1 MNDATTRD
9 SSRSFPV
16 TSATQRSHPFP
27 MPPKE
32 KAVNPSVTAEAQQSV
47 ASDGIYSY
55 ELPRSL
61 VAKIARAS
69 VRSSDLLRIFDDKH
83 AQVPDNCKFQKETT
97 LALLKGST
105 VFINCLGTY
114 AFVRSHRTFSTRRPP
129 SCRVCLTTA
138 TSFRLSKPNSVLTK

>member
-1 MNDATTRD
+1 
-9 SSRSFPV
+9 
-16 TSATQRSHPFP
+16 

-32 KAVNPSVTAEAQQSV
+32 KAANAGVTAESQQNA

-69 VRSSDLLRIFDDKH
+69 VRDSGPLHILGGKH
-83 AQVPDNCKFQKETT
+83 AQVPDNCKFQKETI

-114 AFVRSHRTFSTRRPP
+114 AFVRSHGTFSTRRLSQLPGMSHSCNLFPP
-129 SCRVCLTTA
+129 LLNPAQCSRNSQREA
-138 TSFRLSKPNSVLTK
+138 TQEYISL

>member
-1 MNDATTRD
+1 
-9 SSRSFPV
+9 
-16 TSATQRSHPFP
+16 

-32 KAVNPSVTAEAQQSV
+32 KAANTGVTAESQQSTS
-47 ASDGIYSY
+47 SDGVYSY

-69 VRSSDLLRIFDDKH
+69 VRDSNPLCILDDKP
-83 AQVPDNCKFQKETT
+83 AQVPDNCKFQKETI

-114 AFVRSHRTFSTRRPP
+114 TLARSHGNFSIRRPP
-129 SCRVCLTTA
+129 SRRVCLTAA
-138 TSFRLSKPNSVLTK
+138 TGFRLF

>member
-1 MNDATTRD
+1 
-9 SSRSFPV
+9 
-16 TSATQRSHPFP
+16 

-32 KAVNPSVTAEAQQSV
+32 KAVNSGVTAESQQS
-47 ASDGIYSY
+47 ASSDGIYNY

-69 VRSSDLLRIFDDKH
+69 VRSFDLERVMGDKH
-83 AQVPDNCKFQKETT
+83 TQVPDNCKFQKETI

-114 AFVRSHRTFSTRRPP
+114 TFVRPHENP
-129 SCRVCLTTA
+129 
-138 TSFRLSKPNSVLTK
+138 

>member
-1 MNDATTRD
+1 MNDATVTRNL
-9 SSRSFPV
+9 SRFFPV
-16 TSATQRSHPFP
+16 TSATKPRCPLP

-32 KAVNPSVTAEAQQSV
+32 KAANAGVTAESQQSA
-47 ASDGIYSY
+47 ASDGIYNY

-69 VRSSDLLRIFDDKH
+69 VRESDPPRISDGKH
-83 AQVPDNCKFQKETT
+83 AQVPDNCKFQKETI

-114 AFVRSHRTFSTRRPP
+114 TFVRSHGGF
-129 SCRVCLTTA
+129 
-138 TSFRLSKPNSVLTK
+138 

>member
-1 MNDATTRD
+1 
-9 SSRSFPV
+9 
-16 TSATQRSHPFP
+16 

-32 KAVNPSVTAEAQQSV
+32 KAANSGVAAESQQNAS
-47 ASDGIYSY
+47 SDGIYNY

-69 VRSSDLLRIFDDKH
+69 VRGSNFRCIMGDKH
-83 AQVPDNCKFQKETT
+83 TQVPDNCKFQKETI

-114 AFVRSHRTFSTRRPP
+114 KSVPPRKIPQLDHHRSRRVSPQSRPVFAFSEPD
-129 SCRVCLTTA
+129 L
-138 TSFRLSKPNSVLTK
+138 VLMK

>member
-1 MNDATTRD
+1 
-9 SSRSFPV
+9 
-16 TSATQRSHPFP
+16 

-32 KAVNPSVTAEAQQSV
+32 KAINSGITAESQQSV
-47 ASDGIYSY
+47 SSDGIYNY

-69 VRSSDLLRIFDDKH
+69 VRVADLRCIMGDKH
-83 AQVPDNCKFQKETT
+83 TQVPDNCKFQKETI

-114 AFVRSHRTFSTRRPP
+114 ASVPPRATPQLDHHCSRRV
-129 SCRVCLTTA
+129 SLHSYNR
-138 TSFRLSKPNSVLTK
+138 SKPFLNPA

>member
-1 MNDATTRD
+1 MNDATVTRH

-16 TSATQRSHPFP
+16 TSAIQRPHPFP

-32 KAVNPSVTAEAQQSV
+32 KAANSGATAESQQSA

-69 VRSSDLLRIFDDKH
+69 VRGFHSLCILDDKH
-83 AQVPDNCKFQKETT
+83 AQVPDNCKFQKETI

-105 VFINCLGTY
+105 VFINCLGAY
-114 AFVRSHRTFSTRRPP
+114 ASVRSHGTFSTR
-129 SCRVCLTTA
+129 
-138 TSFRLSKPNSVLTK
+138 